1 MQYDHKK
8 IEKKWQDF
16 WSKNKIYTTLDS
28 VPGKEN
34 FYLLIEFPYPSGNLH
49 VGHWYAFAVPD
60 ILARFHRM
68 QGKNVLYPIG
78 FDAFGLPAEN
88 AAIKNGVNPR
98 VWTDGNIAHMK
109 KQIESMGTSFDWSRE
124 LATYSPEYY
133 KWTQWLFLQLYQKGL
148 VYQKETAVNWCPN
161 DKTVLA
167 NEQVVDGKC
176 ERCGH
181 EVEQRQMLQWNIKIT
196 DYADRLIDD
205 LDPLDWPQEIKESQ
219 KNWIGRSEG
228 AEIDFRL
235 SIPGDTMKHVVL
247 LHGKGGKPDGDFMQ
261 WARTELEKNGY
272 TVEIPALP
280 NTNEPDDV
288 EQAEYIK
295 QNCTIDENTI
305 IVGHSAGGLAAMRL
319 LETSKAGRLV
329 LVATPFS
336 ATFLDGKT
344 RPSVA
349 KSIDRGYD
357 YEKIRSNVSAVL
369 AVYDEGDPIIP
380 LSDGEKYAQLL
391 KGMFIKAKGNKGHF
405 NGEKEPDVLM
415 AIMPTTRVFTTR
427 PDTLFGATYL
437 VLAPEHPWV
446 TLALGHKTV
455 LENNDEVA
463 AYVDR
468 THKMSDMDRQTSKE
482 KTGARLVGVS
492 AINPATGEKIP
503 MFIADYVLPQYGTG
517 AIMAVPAHDE
527 RDYEFAK
534 KFSIAVREVVE
545 PLKVQSSGPDA
556 VRAGQ
561 DFVERDTVIAIVKH
575 WSENKYLCVRW
586 TTLDW
591 KGFIS
596 GGIEE
601 GENATTAGIREIQ
614 EESGYKNIAFDRIIA
629 GRSHAKFF
637 HLLSERNRFTHLTA
651 VAYNLIDGETI
662 EVSEKE
668 KELHDFQW
676 LDENQV
682 DSYINTED
690 VRVIWHRYLGEVCF
704 TGEGLLANSGEYNGL
719 SSQDARK
726 LFTEKFGS
734 KKTTFRLRDWIV
746 SRQRYWGVPIPMIHC
761 EKCGSVP
768 VPDAQLPVILPEV
781 EDYLP
786 EGTGKS
792 PLAKVDSFVNTV
804 CPKCGGSAKRETDT
818 FDTFVDSSWYFLRY
832 TDPQNATEFAS
843 RASQDAWM
851 PVDLYSG
858 GAEHTTMHLLYSRF
872 WHKALYDI
880 GLVKDPEP
888 YKRRMNRSLIM
899 GPDGQKMSKSRGN
912 VIDPDEVVNL
922 LGADT
927 VRMYMAF
934 MGPYGEV
941 SSYPWNPDGV
951 VGVRRFLERMAR
963 NEEYLQDADVAGL
976 NGPLHKA
983 LKKIG
988 EDIAVMK
995 FNTAVS
1001 QLMILQNAIEKE
1013 KKVGKSQLAVM
1024 VRMLSPFA
1032 PHLAEEL
1039 WHLLGNESSVHAQ
1052 AWPAFDAKYLIDEE
1066 VTVAVQIDGKTRGEF
1081 TIASDAD
1088 KAAMEAAA
1096 KEAVT
1101 ARLEGKTIAR
1111 TIVVPKRLVNFV
1123 LEA

>member
-8 IEKKWQDF
+8 IEKKWQDV
-16 WSKNKIYTTLDS
+16 WAQNKIYTTPDS
-28 VPGKEN
+28 APAPSFAKATEGKKEN
-34 FYLLIEFPYPSGNLH
+34 FFLLVEFPYPSGNLH

-98 VWTDGNIAHMK
+98 VWTDGNIAFMK
-109 KQIESMGTSFDWSRE
+109 KQIESMGTSFDWSRQ
-124 LATYSPEYY
+124 LATYTPDYY
-133 KWTQWLFLQLYQKGL
+133 KWTQWLFLKLHEKGL

-176 ERCGH
+176 ERCSH

-205 LDPLDWPQEIKESQ
+205 LDALDWPQEIKESQ

-228 AEIDFRL
+228 AEIDF
-235 SIPGDTMKHVVL
+235 L
-247 LHGKGGKPDGDFMQ
+247 LADS
-261 WARTELEKNGY
+261 T
-272 TVEIPALP
+272 
-280 NTNEPDDV
+280 
-288 EQAEYIK
+288 
-295 QNCTIDENTI
+295 
-305 IVGHSAGGLAAMRL
+305 
-319 LETSKAGRLV
+319 
-329 LVATPFS
+329 
-336 ATFLDGKT
+336 
-344 RPSVA
+344 
-349 KSIDRGYD
+349 
-357 YEKIRSNVSAVL
+357 EKI
-369 AVYDEGDPIIP
+369 
-380 LSDGEKYAQLL
+380 
-391 KGMFIKAKGNKGHF
+391 
-405 NGEKEPDVLM
+405 
-415 AIMPTTRVFTTR
+415 TVFTTR

-437 VLAPEHPWV
+437 VLAPEHEMV
-446 TLALGHKTV
+446 KQLQSQVQNG
-455 LENNDEVA
+455 EEIE

-468 THKMSDMDRQTSKE
+468 TQKMSDMDRQTTKE
-482 KTGARLVGVS
+482 KTGVQLKGVE

-527 RDYEFAK
+527 RDNEFAR
-534 KFSIAVREVVE
+534 KFDLPIKQVVAPHFFDTNNPPRSDKESAPMRHNVHALVRDPRNDTYLCLRWKQQPWTTFVVGGADEGEDVVTAALRELKEETGYINVRHVRTLGTEVV
-545 PLKVQSSGPDA
+545 
-556 VRAGQ
+556 
-561 DFVERDTVIAIVKH
+561 
-575 WSENKYLCVRW
+575 SEYYAAHKDVNRLA
-586 TTLDW
+586 
-591 KGFIS
+591 F
-596 GGIEE
+596 
-601 GENATTAGIREIQ
+601 TTAVLFELVDDTRTDISS
-614 EESGYKNIAFDRIIA
+614 EESEKHEPVWLTLKEFEADPKRTCAEFDLW
-629 GRSHAKFF
+629 RSLIEKDTP
-637 HLLSERNRFTHLTA
+637 FTEYG
-651 VAYNLIDGETI
+651 VLI
-662 EVSEKE
+662 
-668 KELHDFQW
+668 
-676 LDENQV
+676 
-682 DSYINTED
+682 
-690 VRVIWHRYLGEVCF
+690 
-704 TGEGLLANSGEYNGL
+704 NSGEYNNTT
-719 SSQDARK
+719 SEEAQK
-726 LFTEKFGS
+726 IFTEKFGR

-768 VPDAQLPVILPEV
+768 VPDTQLPVILPEV

-792 PLAKVDSFVNTV
+792 PLAKVDSFVNTT

-832 TDPQNATEFAS
+832 TDAQNQNEFAS

-872 WHKALYDI
+872 WHKALFDM

-912 VIDPDEVVNL
+912 VIDPDEVVKL

-951 VGVRRFLERMAR
+951 VGVRRFLERVAR
-963 NEEYLQDADVAGL
+963 AEEYIQEQDVASL

-983 LKKIG
+983 IKKIG
-988 EDIAVMK
+988 EDIALMK
-995 FNTAVS
+995 FNTGIS
-1001 QLMILQNAIEKE
+1001 QLMILQNAIEKD
-1013 KKVGKSQLAVM
+1013 KKIGKAQFATMLQL
-1024 VRMLSPFA
+1024 LSPFA
-1032 PHLAEEL
+1032 PHLSEEL
-1039 WHLLGNESSVHAQ
+1039 WNSIGNTESIHVQS
-1052 AWPAFDAKYLIDEE
+1052 WPTFDAKYLVDDEL
-1066 VTVAVQIDGKTRGEF
+1066 VIAVQIDGKTRGEF
-1081 TIASDAD
+1081 TVSSDSD
-1088 KAAMEAAA
+1088 KATIETAAR
-1096 KEAVT
+1096 EAVAT
-1101 ARLEGKTIAR
+1101 RLEGKTIVR

-1123 LEA
+1123 LSDE